1 MANLTLHNKIFLGYF
16 ILMVVI
22 GCIIS
27 ILLYERM
34 RVKEIEVETAAIR
47 HVRSEVNIA
56 HRYITELATR
66 GESVIKWNNLD
77 YQAYCKRRLCTDSLL
92 QAMKT
97 NCKSFICAEQI
108 DTLRYLLKTKEI
120 HLQHIMQAIK
130 QKEQVDSLLIN
141 RLPII
146 TKQVRQMYMATQKKR
161 GIAGWFKKKE
171 KLRLSTNS
179 KSMSKENEVLI
190 EALEERTLQI
200 EVYADSL
207 KKQNKDLN
215 RKLYTLITFLDG
227 QIQVAFGSRE
237 AKIVEAQE
245 LSYKLFAFVTF
256 LASILLILLYLIIRH
271 DIGRERRNKDR
282 LQRINQE
289 NAELLEMRKRIILT
303 VSHDVR
309 GPLGNIS
316 NCVELAS
323 DTRQKKKRDEYLE
336 NIRHSCRHI
345 LHLVNNLMDVY
356 RINEVCDT
364 KNEVPFRLD
373 KLLKN
378 ISNEYARKAGYKALL
393 FEQEHLN
400 CGVTVQGDADKLEQ
414 ILDNLLTN
422 AVKFTLAGSVGFYSS
437 YTDGKL
443 CVEIC
448 DTGIGMNEDTL
459 ERIFRPFERAAQ
471 EINSEGF
478 GLGLFI
484 TKNLVEVLEG
494 SISVESHPG
503 KGSVFYVALPLAE
516 TSEDCEPEEIHLSS
530 PVILPKRI
538 LVVDDDTI
546 QLKIAEDMLTRN
558 GVECTT
564 CRDAKEVITA
574 LRYSDYDL
582 VLTDIQM
589 PVTDGFGLLKL
600 LRGSD
605 IGKSKTVPVAVMTAR
620 GDGDS
625 GVYIKAGFCG
635 CIHKP
640 FVMKGLMAFISSMM
654 TESSSYP
661 LLFDYS
667 RLIETIG
674 DRQHMFRLVIQES
687 EKDFAELE
695 RALKKTNREAMRKT
709 VHRMMPVWE
718 LLGADKILSAY
729 QKILHIQETSD
740 DAVREHTL
748 KIMEYI
754 QALIGEANN
763 ELEKKDNETEHT
775 CSGG

>member
-1 MANLTLHNKIFLGYF
+1 MAKKRCVLFFLCCSLLFSCSDNGLDSLGMSESTDGQGKAYLTVTLTMKQDNGMRSSTDNQGGTAEGTEGASDEECRITDA
-16 ILMVVI
+16 
-22 GCIIS
+22 C
-27 ILLYERM
+27 ILLGEIAEGMDAPIKVHSHHYIHHFQQIGNNPSLWRATVQCDPGRY
-34 RVKEIEVETAAIR
+34 RVMVIANPGDIVSKIAVMGMKDWSALVRYVLNPGNYRKLQTMWQDNNFLMTNAYHGSLDAHDVVLESGKHTDKEICVQRACAR
-47 HVRSEVNIA
+47 F
-56 HRYITELATR
+56 
-66 GESVIKWNNLD
+66 D
-77 YQAYCKRRLCTDSLL
+77 YQANKEDNIYSWELPVDGR
-92 QAMKT
+92 
-97 NCKSFICAEQI
+97 KSQI
-108 DTLRYLLKTKEI
+108 HVQL
-120 HLQHIMQAIK
+120 
-130 QKEQVDSLLIN
+130 
-141 RLPII
+141 
-146 TKQVRQMYMATQKKR
+146 
-161 GIAGWFKKKE
+161 G
-171 KLRLSTNS
+171 
-179 KSMSKENEVLI
+179 EV
-190 EALEERTLQI
+190 ALM
-200 EVYADSL
+200 
-207 KKQNKDLN
+207 N
-215 RKLYTLITFLDG
+215 
-227 QIQVAFGSRE
+227 IQ
-237 AKIVEAQE
+237 
-245 LSYKLFAFVTF
+245 
-256 LASILLILLYLIIRH
+256 
-271 DIGRERRNKDR
+271 
-282 LQRINQE
+282 
-289 NAELLEMRKRIILT
+289 
-303 VSHDVR
+303 
-309 GPLGNIS
+309 
-316 NCVELAS
+316 
-323 DTRQKKKRDEYLE
+323 
-336 NIRHSCRHI
+336 
-345 LHLVNNLMDVY
+345 
-356 RINEVCDT
+356 
-364 KNEVPFRLD
+364 
-373 KLLKN
+373 
-378 ISNEYARKAGYKALL
+378 NEYARKAGYKALL